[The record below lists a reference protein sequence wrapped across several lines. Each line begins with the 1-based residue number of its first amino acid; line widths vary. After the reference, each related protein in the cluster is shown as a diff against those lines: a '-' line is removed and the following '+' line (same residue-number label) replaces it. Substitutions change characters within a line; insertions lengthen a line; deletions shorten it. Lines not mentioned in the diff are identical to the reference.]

1 MPVRTDRA
9 LVLQRHP
16 WSESSL
22 VVHVAT
28 AGHGRVHLLARGAFR
43 TTSRFYCVLDLF
55 DTVAIE
61 WNQSPGRELAD
72 LRAGDVK
79 KRRRS
84 LATSLAT
91 YRAGTTVLEL
101 LDLAARFGPPDA
113 RLFAR
118 SETALDALDAIAR
131 TAAGESAADTGAD
144 TPVDTSSAAD
154 VELARFELDYLD
166 HLGFSPALETCAACG
181 APAPPEPSPAQR
193 VPFSAGGGGRMC
205 TRCAEEGRA
214 RGLRVGTLPLDV
226 LEDARRLREP
236 SWPAAAAPDRIV
248 RVRDWIERFLDY
260 HLETRP
266 RSHRAFLSVHNRN
279 APSERAARPTT

>member
-1 MPVRTDRA
+1 MPVRADRA

-28 AGHGRVHLLARGAFR
+28 AAHGRVHVLARGAFR
-43 TTSRFYCVLDLF
+43 PTSRFYCVLDLF
-55 DTVAIE
+55 DTVE
-61 WNQSPGRELAD
+61 LQWNQSPGRELAD

-79 KRRRS
+79 RRRRHV
-84 LATSLAT
+84 ATSLAT
-91 YRAGTTVLEL
+91 YRAATTVLEL

-118 SETALDALDAIAR
+118 AEAALDALDGIAAER
-131 TAAGESAADTGAD
+131 G
-144 TPVDTSSAAD
+144 D
-154 VELARFELDYLD
+154 VEPVAPADLEQARFELDYLD
-166 HLGFSPALETCAACG
+166 HLGFTPALEDCAACG
-181 APAPPEPSPAQR
+181 SPAPPEPGPGRR

-205 TRCAEEGRA
+205 ARCAEEGRA

-226 LEDARRLREP
+226 LDDARGMRRP
-236 SWPAAAAPDRIV
+236 DWPADAAPERIV
-248 RVRDWIERFLDY
+248 RARDWIERFLDY

-266 RSHRAFLSVHNRN
+266 LSHRAFLSVNNRN
-279 APSERAARPTT
+279 APSERAVRP